1 MIIRERGMQK
11 IRFPPPAIVVVVV
24 AVVVVQLCQVRLRMT
39 QRIYFLLHVRLGCAL
54 RSSILVDREFFYN
67 IQTLTD

>member
-24 AVVVVQLCQVRLRMT
+24 AVVVQLCQVRLRMT